1 MRASPDHIAELRV
14 AGEKSDI
21 GVLLK
26 ILRNHPALA
35 RDKALA
41 LYGAIGKKGSVMQTS
56 DRRDAAISIAP
67 RIFMLVGVVVRWGEL
82 LWGKVLAIDTKFH
95 LDFQLKIVGNFP
107 R

>member
-1 MRASPDHIAELRV
+1 MAELRV

-26 ILRNHPALA
+26 VLRNHPAPA

-41 LYGAIGKKGSVMQTS
+41 FYGAIGEKGSVMQTA
-56 DRRDAAISIAP
+56 DRGDAAISIAP
-67 RIFMLVGVVVRWGEL
+67 RIFMLVSVVVRWGE
-82 LWGKVLAIDTKFH
+82 VLAIDTKFH